1 MFKYFEVYTDS
12 EWESGRAGKGESK
25 ERSGDNEIGVGDN
38 KKEIWKGLSKKDVV
52 V

>member
-1 MFKYFEVYTDS
+1 MGYTNS

-25 ERSGDNEIGVGDN
+25 ERSGGNERGVGDS
-38 KKEIWKGLSKKDVV
+38 KKEIWKELGKKDVV